1 MAWTPTIAMTSLH
14 GLDWLVLGGYV
25 ALLVVSGVWLG
36 RKRIAGAEEYFLAAR
51 HMPAWAVGVS
61 ILATSLSAATFIGV
75 PERSYD
81 GDLTYLSTYIGM
93 GLAAIVLAV
102 WFIPAFYRHRV
113 QTIYGLLE
121 VRYGPRAKN
130 AASATFMLGR
140 VLASGARIY
149 LGALPASIILFGDL
163 DSAHVMLAIGGLA
176 VVAVGYTL
184 IGGIASVIWADVI
197 QTGVFLVAVVA
208 AIIVLLAR
216 IDAGPGE
223 IVQTLSGAE
232 DGSKL
237 SLVSLSADPSQAFT
251 LWSAVIAFTVIGI
264 GSYGTDH
271 DLAQR
276 MLTCKSAAASGRAA
290 IGAILG
296 SVPTV
301 ALFLVI
307 GLLLFIYFENPGG
320 VAREGA
326 LGYEVDDTRQV
337 FLQFIVHEM
346 PPGLTGLMLAGL
358 FAAGLSSLNSALNA
372 MSSTLIS
379 DFYRP
384 MVSGRS
390 EGHYVVM
397 GRLAVVMWGVVLGL
411 FACVCV
417 EWQQRSELPLLDF
430 ALSVMLFAYAG
441 LVAVFLAA
449 IFTRRGNA
457 TSVIAA
463 LIAGFVA
470 VLAMNPIGLGLAE
483 VLPRLVGFED
493 VVIAWPWYLPI
504 GVVVAFGVV
513 VLGRSMG
520 VERGR
525 AEQDSRMRAAAGG
538 DEG

>member
-1 MAWTPTIAMTSLH
+1 MIALSSLH

-25 ALLVVSGVWLG
+25 AVLVGTGVWLG
-36 RKRIAGAEEYFLAAR
+36 RKRISGAEEYFLAAR

-61 ILATSLSAATFIGV
+61 ILATSLSAATFIGA
-75 PERSYD
+75 PESSYR
-81 GDLTYLSTYIGM
+81 GDLTYLSTNIGM
-93 GLAAIVLAV
+93 IIAVFVLAV

-121 VRYGPRAKN
+121 VRYGPVAKS
-130 AASATFMLGR
+130 AASASFMLGR

-149 LGALPASIILFGDL
+149 LGAIPASIIIFGDL
-163 DSAHVMLAIGGLA
+163 DTAHVMMAIAGLA

-197 QTGVFLVAVVA
+197 QTGVFLVAVSA
-208 AIIVLLAR
+208 AIVVLLVK

-223 IVQTLSGAE
+223 IVQTLASAGA
-232 DGSKL
+232 DGASKL
-237 SLVSLSADPSQAFT
+237 TLLSFSTDPSMAYT
-251 LWSAVIAFTVIGI
+251 LWSALIAFTVIGI

-276 MLTCKSAAASGRAA
+276 MLTCKSATSSGRAA
-290 IGAILG
+290 IGAIIG
-296 SVPTV
+296 AIPTV

-307 GLLLFIYFENPGG
+307 GLLLFVYFENPGG
-320 VAREGA
+320 IAREGE
-326 LGYEVDDTRQV
+326 LGYEVDDTRKV

-372 MSSTLIS
+372 MSSTLIN

-384 MVSGRS
+384 LARRRT
-390 EGHYVVM
+390 EGHYVLV
-397 GRLAVVMWGVVLGL
+397 GRLAVVAWGVVLGC

-417 EWQQRSELPLLDF
+417 VWQQMSELPLLDF
-430 ALSVMLFAYAG
+430 AISVMMFAYAG

-457 TSVIAA
+457 ATVIAA
-463 LIAGFVA
+463 QVVGFCV
-470 VLAMNPIGLGLAE
+470 VLALNPIGWGWWTAMAPDGWALEERGL
-483 VLPRLVGFED
+483 
-493 VVIAWPWYLPI
+493 AWPWHLPI
-504 GVVVAFGVV
+504 GVAFAFGVV
-513 VLGRSMG
+513 MLGRRR
-520 VERGR
+520 RG
-525 AEQDSRMRAAAGG
+525 DMSRV
-538 DEG
+538 